1 MLLLLFPLCLVLLLR
16 VDPNML
22 LLERLLK
29 RGRSAA
35 ALPMII
41 PMPGSKVV
49 TIVRM
54 DILSIFLKK
63 GRTVRSRVLDNK

>member
-1 MLLLLFPLCLVLLLR
+1 MLLLR

-54 DILSIFLKK
+54 DILSIF
-63 GRTVRSRVLDNK
+63 